1 VRAHHRTVV
10 LGMAAMLA
18 AIAEAGMTIEQNLAA
33 LAGKSHATMVA
44 SGSAGYAIAGGR
56 WPPSH
61 EPPLG

>member
-1 VRAHHRTVV
+1 M

-33 LAGKSHATMVA
+33 LAGKSRATMVA

>member
-1 VRAHHRTVV
+1 MP
-10 LGMAAMLA
+10 GMAAMLA